1 MMYQVDVSKF
11 DDMFLKAEAG
21 LKIGY
26 PPYWKISQDLSGL
39 STKMKIKIISVFWED
54 LYDIRISYDR
64 DGSLIAEFT
73 SEQEFT
79 AFLLRWA

>member
-1 MMYQVDVSKF
+1 MYQVDVSKF
-11 DDMFLKAEAG
+11 NDMFLKAEEKLKIEYPEYWKITQDAIG
-21 LKIGY
+21 LKI
-26 PPYWKISQDLSGL
+26 
-39 STKMKIKIISVFWED
+39 KIKARIISVFWED

-64 DGSLIAEFT
+64 DNNLTAEFT